1 MKGGAW
7 KRTGLEDKAGVRE
20 EVGWRV
26 KGGVGKRTGLEDK
39 AGVREEIGGWR
50 VKGGVGKR
58 TGLEDKAGV
67 REEIGVEGER
77 WGGEENGVGGQGG
90 SEGRDRGGG

>member
-1 MKGGAW
+1 MKGGA
-7 KRTGLEDKAGVRE
+7 
-20 EVGWRV
+20 
-26 KGGVGKRTGLEDK
+26 
-39 AGVREEIGGWR
+39 
-50 VKGGVGKR
+50 GKR

-77 WGGEENGVGGQGG
+77 WGGEENGVGRDKAGVREEIGVEGERWGGEENGEGQGG

>member
-1 MKGGAW
+1 MKGGA
-7 KRTGLEDKAGVRE
+7 
-20 EVGWRV
+20 
-26 KGGVGKRTGLEDK
+26 GKRTGLEDK
-39 AGVREEIGGWR
+39 AGVRGEIGWR
-50 VKGGVGKR
+50 VKGGAGKR

-77 WGGEENGVGGQGG
+77 WGVEENGVGGQGG